1 MITLS
6 QQRDSQLQE
15 LNLLNKEVL
24 IMEQK
29 NLKLEH
35 ALEVLD
41 KEESN
46 MERVLNLLQQ
56 KLVQMNAQL
65 VAQKGLKQELEGKNS
80 ITRTEGIQIL
90 EDAELDL
97 IKMQRDLRQL
107 HEEKAHLRN
116 KLDATQQESLSWEKK
131 V

>member
-56 KLVQMNAQL
+56 KLAQMNAQL

-116 KLDATQQESLSWEKK
+116 KLDAMQQESLSWEKK